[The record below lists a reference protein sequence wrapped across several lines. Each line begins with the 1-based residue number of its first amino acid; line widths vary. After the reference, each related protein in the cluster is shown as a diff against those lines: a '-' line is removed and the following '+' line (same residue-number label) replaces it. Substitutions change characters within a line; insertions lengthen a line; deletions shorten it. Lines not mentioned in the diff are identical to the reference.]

1 MKKFGKII
9 SGILASLSMHGVAPS
24 IPVLSSGNVA
34 YAANKSDVYDKW
46 QEILR
51 KVSDQKGYDSS
62 KLIDDNGDK
71 IYIHCKNGNKVK
83 VSKRDFLMIQEQFG
97 KPFEQLLL
105 DSGAVRNS
113 AAVPVAKVNYAA
125 APAGYLTVL
134 KRFDNTRIDSIFPAN
149 TGWANKGLVTISNLA
164 ELMLSEYEGCT
175 SKKKEEGKARL
186 SKALSNSEYSYYEN
200 NIKSYDFGAL
210 ADAICDYAEKLE
222 SWCEKLRKLK
232 DDGVPLEISIVN
244 SGVLDNWSYNTGW
257 GKGVFGRQ
265 WGYACVRNVVISV
278 LNLFVG

>member
-1 MKKFGKII
+1 MKKFGKIM
-9 SGILASLSMHGVAPS
+9 SGILAGLSMHGVAPS
-24 IPVLSSGNVA
+24 VPFLSSGNVA
-34 YAANKSDVYDKW
+34 CAAPSSSAYDKL

-51 KVSDQKGYDSS
+51 KVSDQKGYDRDKGIEDS
-62 KLIDDNGDK
+62 GDRV
-71 IYIHCKNGNKVK
+71 YIHCKNGNKVK
-83 VSKRDFLMIQEQFG
+83 VSNEDFASIRSYFKTSFRE
-97 KPFEQLLL
+97 LLESY
-105 DSGAVRNS
+105 DYEKKAFAKDVRGGNS
-113 AAVPVAKVNYAA
+113 APAA
-125 APAGYLTVL
+125 AGYLKVL
-134 KRFDNTRIDSIFPAN
+134 RKFDNTRIDSIFPAN

-164 ELMLSEYEGCT
+164 ELMLSECEGCT

-210 ADAICDYAEKLE
+210 ADAICDYAERLE
-222 SWCEKLRKLK
+222 NWCEKLRQLK
-232 DDGVPLEISIVN
+232 DEGVPLDKPIVN